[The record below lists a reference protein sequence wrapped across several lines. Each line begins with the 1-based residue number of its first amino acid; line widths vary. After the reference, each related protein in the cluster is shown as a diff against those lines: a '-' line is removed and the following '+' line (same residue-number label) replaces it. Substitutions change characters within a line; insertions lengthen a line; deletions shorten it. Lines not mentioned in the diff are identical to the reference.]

1 VGGGGQGVVVSSVN
15 GMDDMLWIVGVAALV
30 VFMIVRRMMGEPLR
44 AKRLLVLP
52 LVVAVIGAGQV
63 GHVAHVRAV
72 DVAVLAFEAVFA
84 VAVGVARGASVHIY
98 VRDGHVWFRYRWIT
112 LALWLVSAALRLGL
126 REAGALAGADHAL
139 LMNTLLFMV
148 ALTLAG
154 EACVVGL
161 RALRTGAPFAPSGQ
175 RRTRLSV

>member
-1 VGGGGQGVVVSSVN
+1 
-15 GMDDMLWIVGVAALV
+15 MLWIVGVGALV

-44 AKRLLVLP
+44 ARRLLVLP
-52 LVVAVIGAGQV
+52 LVVAILGAGQV
-63 GHVAHVRAV
+63 GHVTHVRAV

-84 VAVGVARGASVHIY
+84 VAVGVARGATVQVY
-98 VRDGHVWFRYRWIT
+98 VREGHVWFRYRWIT
-112 LALWLVSAALRLGL
+112 LALWVAAAVLRFAV
-126 REAGALAGADHAL
+126 REVGVLAGANGTL
-139 LMNTLLFMV
+139 LMHTLLFMV

-161 RALRTGAPFAPSGQ
+161 RALRTGAPFAPAND